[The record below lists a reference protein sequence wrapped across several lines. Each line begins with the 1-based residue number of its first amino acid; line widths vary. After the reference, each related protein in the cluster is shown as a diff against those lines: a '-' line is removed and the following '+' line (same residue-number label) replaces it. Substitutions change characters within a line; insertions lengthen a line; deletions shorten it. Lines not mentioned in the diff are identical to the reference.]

1 MTEERKTLFQTKLA
15 EAKARAEDEVE
26 DVLFPQYLGLS
37 FKEFWAKLNEELQ
50 IEMEFYDYE
59 DEILEAL
66 ENGKYIWIKK
76 STGLGVTEFMIRW
89 IAWNCLK
96 DNVWADKQ
104 IDVNVVLVTGPRIDL
119 SITIMNRMKNLFDH
133 EFKTKETVCKLNG
146 NRIEAFPSH
155 HLSSARGLNP
165 QVVFLDEADFFPPGQ
180 QKEAR
185 DVSERYIAKTNP
197 HIVLVSTPNLPGGLF
212 EEMEFDESKDFLY
225 DKHIMLYNRGL
236 GKIYSEEQIAIAK
249 LSPAF
254 EREYNGQYGYGSG
267 DIFENIDECV
277 EEYSLERAGGRAAVT
292 GDPAFGFS
300 KFGICAGENLD
311 NIVYVKEAE
320 ERARTSPSAMLDVME
335 EFAKR
340 FDNNVKI
347 DAAHPGFIRD
357 LVSRGIPAIPVN
369 FGLIIPE
376 TESATVQSL
385 RSKMTI
391 NAAQMVKN
399 KLVRIHPSFKT
410 LLSQMRAVS
419 FDAKGGIDKTE
430 TSFDVVDAF
439 IMLLWELKE
448 FDYSSIGITHDGH
461 VMQDKKEKHSKG
473 LSMNKRVVE

>member
-1 MTEERKTLFQTKLA
+1 MNERKTLFQTKLS
-15 EAKARAEDEVE
+15 EAKSLAEDEVE
-26 DVLFPQYLGLS
+26 DVLFPQYLGLT
-37 FKEFWAKLNEELQ
+37 FKQFWYKLNEELE

-59 DEILEAL
+59 DEILKAL
-66 ENGKYIWIKK
+66 EDGKYVWIKK

-96 DNVWADKQ
+96 DTVWADKQ
-104 IDVNVVLVTGPRIDL
+104 VDVNVVLVTGPRIDL
-119 SITIMNRMKNLFDH
+119 SITIMNRLKNLFDH

-165 QVVFLDEADFFPPGQ
+165 QIVFLDESDFFPKGQ
-180 QKEAR
+180 QQEAR
-185 DVSERYIAKTNP
+185 DVSERYIAKTDP
-197 HIVLVSTPNLPGGLF
+197 HIVMVSTPNLPGGLY
-212 EEMEFDESKDFLY
+212 EDMEMEKDS
-225 DKHIMLYNRGL
+225 MYNRMILLYKRGL
-236 GKIYSEEQIAIAK
+236 NKIYSEEQIAIAK

-267 DIFENIDECV
+267 DIFENIDDCI
-277 EEYSLERAGGRAAVT
+277 EEYSLERVGGRAAVT
-292 GDPAFGFS
+292 GDPAFGYS
-300 KFGICAGENLD
+300 KFGICAGENVD
-311 NIVYVKEAE
+311 NIVHIKEAE

-369 FGLIIPE
+369 FGLVIPE
-376 TESATVQSL
+376 TESATTQSL

-399 KLVRIHPSFKT
+399 KQVRIHPKFTT
-410 LLSQMRAVS
+410 LIAQLRAVS

-439 IMLLWELKE
+439 IMLCWELKE
-448 FDYSSIGITHDGH
+448 FDYSSIGITHDGNII
-461 VMQDKKEKHSKG
+461 QDKKTKQTKG
-473 LSMNKRVVE
+473 LTIHKRTVE

>member
-1 MTEERKTLFQTKLA
+1 MNERKTLFQTKLA
-15 EAKARAEDEVE
+15 EAKSLAEDEVE
-26 DVLFPQYLGLS
+26 DVLFPQYLGLD
-37 FKEFWAKLNEELQ
+37 FKEFWFKLNEELG

-66 ENGKYIWIKK
+66 ENGKYVWIKK
-76 STGLGVTEFMIRW
+76 SAGLGVTEFMIRW
-89 IAWNCLK
+89 VSWNCLK
-96 DNVWADKQ
+96 DDVWKNLQ
-104 IDVNVVLVTGPRIDL
+104 VDVNVVLVTGPRIDL
-119 SITIMNRMKNLFDH
+119 SITIMNRLKNLFQH

-165 QVVFLDEADFFPPGQ
+165 RVVLLEEADFFPPGQ

-197 HIVLVSTPNLPGGLF
+197 HIILVSTPNLPGGLY
-212 EEMEFDESKDFLY
+212 EDMEMEKESMYHRMILLY
-225 DKHIMLYNRGL
+225 KRGL
-236 GKIYSEEQIAIAK
+236 NKVYSEEHIAIAK

-267 DIFENIDECV
+267 DIFEDIDDCV
-277 EEYSLERAGGRAAVT
+277 EEYSLERVGGRAAVT
-292 GDPAFGFS
+292 GDPAFGYS
-300 KFGICAGENLD
+300 KFGICAGEILD
-311 NIVYVKEAE
+311 NIVYIKEAE

-335 EFAKR
+335 QFAKR

-369 FGLIIPE
+369 FGLVITE
-376 TESATVQSL
+376 TESATTQSL

-399 KLVRIHPSFKT
+399 KLVRIHPNFKT

-419 FDAKGGIDKTE
+419 FDAKGGIDKTQ

-439 IMLLWELKE
+439 IMLCWVSLNNGIYCYLK
-448 FDYSSIGITHDGH
+448 FGSCSAYQI
-461 VMQDKKEKHSKG
+461 Q
-473 LSMNKRVVE
+473 